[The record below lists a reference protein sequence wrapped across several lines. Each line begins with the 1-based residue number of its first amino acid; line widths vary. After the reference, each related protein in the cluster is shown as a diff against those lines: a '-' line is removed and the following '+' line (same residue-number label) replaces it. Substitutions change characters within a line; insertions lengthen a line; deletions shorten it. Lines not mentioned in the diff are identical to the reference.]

1 MEIHLAVALDFSSGS
16 GHAKGDSESQEL
28 SMFEKA
34 ISLIG
39 GTLAH
44 YDSDNKFPVYG
55 LGGVPKFMGN
65 DKVSHCFPLNGE
77 VDDPNIVGIENIL
90 ATYRQNL
97 PNIELP
103 NSPTQL
109 APVLENFKKYVEEF
123 KANNDKNGY
132 GVLLILTGGAIMH
145 LEETKSILVELSALP
160 CSVIIV
166 GLGEGINK

>member
-1 MEIHLAVALDFSSGS
+1 
-16 GHAKGDSESQEL
+16 
-28 SMFEKA
+28 
-34 ISLIG
+34 
-39 GTLAH
+39 
-44 YDSDNKFPVYG
+44 
-55 LGGVPKFMGN
+55 MGN